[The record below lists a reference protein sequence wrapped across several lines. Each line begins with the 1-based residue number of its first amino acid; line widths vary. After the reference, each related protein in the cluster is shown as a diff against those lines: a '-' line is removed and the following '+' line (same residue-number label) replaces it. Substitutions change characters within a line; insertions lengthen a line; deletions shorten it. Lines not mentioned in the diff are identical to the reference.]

1 MEHNFITTGERSDM
15 DTKKLREI
23 LENLLL
29 IFKHREYTNI
39 IKSDEVIDQAIKE
52 IQELC
57 RLITYDDI
65 FCRLRNIYLDKIY
78 TDKPHGLSDK
88 DIGLLAR
95 GVEALLPDEPRL
107 MEECPTCIGKGTI
120 KDYLMSDTS
129 ALARTCPQC
138 SGTGKKPSVR
148 SSQ

>member
-52 IQELC
+52 IQELSTP
-57 RLITYDDI
+57 RLTEWEKILPKKKPIQISSDTYDRMAYEYNQAIDD
-65 FCRLRNIYLDKIY
+65 C
-78 TDKPHGLSDK
+78 LSA
-88 DIGLLAR
+88 IRTG
-95 GVEALLPDEPRL
+95 
-107 MEECPTCIGKGTI
+107 MEGK
-120 KDYLMSDTS
+120 
-129 ALARTCPQC
+129 
-138 SGTGKKPSVR
+138 
-148 SSQ
+148 